1 MNAQLREVDF
11 NRALRGDSQ
20 RHVDQRMVAA
30 LPGDEIDCLRQ
41 RVVLQEFPFALSGL
55 LFPDGP
61 FGARAARQFSSF
73 RATAP
78 FLFPLR
84 DQSRIEFGRSVRRSR
99 LHVQR
104 RRGDDDRKQFADLIP
119 PASLDVETFHR
130 HAALRSAQC
139 ARDAGVV
146 NLSEEAW
153 DRILDVNLKGMFLSC
168 QQVLLVMRRQQQGCI
183 INISSIA
190 AVCSIGLTAYKISKA
205 GVNALT
211 QAMAMGNA
219 KYGIRVNAIMPGLI
233 NTPMAIEG
241 LAKARQMTKE
251 DLIRERDAQVPLGGK
266 MGTAWDVAYAA
277 LFLASDEA
285 QFITGVVLPVDGG
298 QSARIG

>member
-1 MNAQLREVDF
+1 VRLQNK
-11 NRALRGDSQ
+11 
-20 RHVDQRMVAA
+20 VAIVA
-30 LPGDEIDCLRQ
+30 GAGQTPGDTI
-41 RVVLQEFPFALSGL
+41 GN
-55 LFPDGP
+55 G
-61 FGARAARQFSSF
+61 
-73 RATAP
+73 RATAI
-78 FLFPLR
+78 LFAREGARVALVDR
-84 DQSRIEFGRSVRRSR
+84 YAESARETQAMIEAEGGACFVCEADITRAADCQAFAQATLDAYGRIDI
-99 LHVQR
+99 LHNNV
-104 RRGDDDRKQFADLIP
+104 GIGAG
-119 PASLDVETFHR
+119 
-130 HAALRSAQC
+130 
-139 ARDAGVV
+139 DAGVV

-153 DRILDVNLKGMFLSC
+153 DRILDVNLKGTFLSC
-168 QQVLLVMRRQQQGCI
+168 QQVLPVMRQQQQGCI

-241 LAKARQMTKE
+241 LAKARRMAKE
-251 DLIRERDAQVPLGGK
+251 DLIRERDAQVPLGGQ

-285 QFITGVVLPVDGG
+285 RFITGVVLPVDGG